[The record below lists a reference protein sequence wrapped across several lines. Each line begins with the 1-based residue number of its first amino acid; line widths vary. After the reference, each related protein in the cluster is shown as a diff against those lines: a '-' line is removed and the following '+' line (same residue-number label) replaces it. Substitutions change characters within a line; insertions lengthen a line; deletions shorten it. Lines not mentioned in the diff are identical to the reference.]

1 MNDHITAVHWLSYY
15 VTYFVIYNMYDI
27 MWCPNKSY
35 YYNLCNT
42 AVFVIHTLL
51 HYIHCIRGFSF
62 AGGQFWRAWIHYFV
76 LVHLDQAVFVK
87 VNRSNGLGGW
97 TTRDW
102 CWCWWR
108 RRFRA
113 HFSLGKLILTAK
125 FGAGIGYQFRC
136 FVVDGNGVCHTALKI
151 IGK

>member
-87 VNRSNGLGGW
+87 VNRSNGLRGW

-102 CWCWWR
+102 SWWCRWIKSRWWLR
-108 RRFRA
+108 WFRG
-113 HFSLGKLILTAK
+113 HFSLGKLILT
-125 FGAGIGYQFRC
+125 
-136 FVVDGNGVCHTALKI
+136 
-151 IGK
+151 